1 MLKDML
7 KIAGGVILGMA
18 IVNFLPASIKSYIK

>member
-7 KIAGGVILGMA
+7 KIAAGVILGMA
-18 IVNFLPASIKSYIK
+18 IIKFLPASVKQYIV